1 MFWALL
7 PPDLFLIL
15 ESLGCSLR
23 CCLTSVSSEDRKT
36 YFLLWFAL
44 LQTFRRHL
52 MISCAA
58 ARLGATN
65 TPLSPGGNVEMA
77 AIRLSAVSNH
87 LSPARRITLIS
98 RR

>member
-1 MFWALL
+1 
-7 PPDLFLIL
+7 
-15 ESLGCSLR
+15 
-23 CCLTSVSSEDRKT
+23 
-36 YFLLWFAL
+36 
-44 LQTFRRHL
+44 

-65 TPLSPGGNVEMA
+65 SPLPAGGNVEMA
-77 AIRLSAVSNH
+77 AIRLSAASHH